1 MISTLFQEWDNL
13 PDSQRRLQSLSIRNF
28 RDQSESWMG
37 DARFERILGQL
48 KALRLEFL
56 TDSYERLGLIYN
68 VYDYQ
73 LSNDSYKRLP
83 SSRLGPASK
92 N

>member
-1 MISTLFQEWDNL
+1 
-13 PDSQRRLQSLSIRNF
+13 
-28 RDQSESWMG
+28 MG

-48 KALRLEFL
+48 KALRLEFF

-83 SSRLGPASK
+83 LSRLGAASK
-92 N
+92 NLRLLCYTGTVTGDSIPS